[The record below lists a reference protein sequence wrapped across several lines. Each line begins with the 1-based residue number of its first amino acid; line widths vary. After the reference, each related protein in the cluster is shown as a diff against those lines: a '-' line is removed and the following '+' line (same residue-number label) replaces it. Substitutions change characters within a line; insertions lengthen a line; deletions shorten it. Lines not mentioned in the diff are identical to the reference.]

1 MTRGRGMRVQNLFDV
16 SSVDRSEFEELDN
29 ILEKKRKD
37 FYRATLRCQEQCIQ
51 QLIDAGL
58 DPSDFTLM
66 EKTETEDCIMTY
78 KCWAE
83 RRMK

>member
-1 MTRGRGMRVQNLFDV
+1 MRVQNLFDV
-16 SSVDRSEFEELDN
+16 NSIDRSEFEELDN
-29 ILEKKRKD
+29 LLEQKRNS
-37 FYRATLRCQEQCIQ
+37 FYRGMLRCQEQCIQ
-51 QLIDAGL
+51 QLIDSGL
-58 DPSDFTLM
+58 DPSDFILL

>member
-1 MTRGRGMRVQNLFDV
+1 MRVQNLFDV
-16 SSVDRSEFEELDN
+16 NSIDRSEFEELDN
-29 ILEKKRKD
+29 LLEQKRNS
-37 FYRATLRCQEQCIQ
+37 FYRGMLRCREQCIQ

-66 EKTETEDCIMTY
+66 EKTETEDYIMTY

>member
-1 MTRGRGMRVQNLFDV
+1 MKEMKTPTFNINSIDH
-16 SSVDRSEFEELDN
+16 SEFADMDN
-29 ILEKKRKD
+29 ILERHQKD
-37 FYRATLRCQEQCIQ
+37 FHRGVLRCQEQCIQ

-58 DPSDFTLM
+58 DPSDFILL
-66 EKTETEDCIMTY
+66 EKTETEDYIMTY

>member
-1 MTRGRGMRVQNLFDV
+1 MKIQPILDI
-16 SSVDRSEFEELDN
+16 SSIGRSEFADMNN
-29 ILEKKRKD
+29 ILEQKRKD

-58 DPSDFTLM
+58 DPSDFTLL

-83 RRMK
+83 RRIE